1 MAGPA
6 LIVPTLHAAASGLVT
21 GALYGLIASGFAL
34 IFSVARVFNLA
45 HGELLVAGAYLAER
59 AWAWGRVHPLLILP
73 FAALLVGAIAASG
86 QPLLRRV
93 PPGPHLELRVLVL
106 TFGGSLLI
114 QSFFQAAFASD
125 FRLIAVPGWDRGI
138 GVGALRLPAG
148 RLIAGAGG
156 LAIVLAVH
164 LLLTRTTFG
173 KAVRAVSVDREA
185 ASMMGIDPAW
195 ADRWAL
201 ALGGAL
207 AGSAGPLFAALHY
220 ITPTAG
226 VEPTITA
233 LILTILG
240 GVGRMLGLLWAG
252 FGFGLAEG
260 LAVAWLGA
268 EWREAFALAVL
279 LALLRW
285 RSSGLLAGRR
295 Y

>member
-1 MAGPA
+1 VAGAALIAPA
-6 LIVPTLHAAASGLVT
+6 LQAAASGLLA
-21 GALYGLIASGFAL
+21 GAFYGLIASGFAL
-34 IFSVARVFNLA
+34 IFGVARVFNLA

-59 AWAWGRVHPLLILP
+59 AWAWGRIHPLLALP
-73 FAALLVGAIAASG
+73 FAALLIGAVAASC
-86 QPLLRRV
+86 QRVLRRV
-93 PPGPHLELRVLVL
+93 PAGPDLELRVLVL

-114 QSFFQAAFASD
+114 QSLLQAVFRSD
-125 FRLIAVPGWDRGI
+125 YRLIVVPRWDTGI
-138 GVGALRLPAG
+138 GPASLRLPAG
-148 RLIAGAGG
+148 RVVAGAVGLAVLIA
-156 LAIVLAVH
+156 LH

-173 KAVRAVSVDREA
+173 KALRAVSADREA

-220 ITPTAG
+220 VTPSAG
-226 VEPTITA
+226 VDATITA

-240 GVGRMLGLLWAG
+240 GVGQMLGLLWAG
-252 FGFGLAEG
+252 LAFGVAEG

-268 EWREAFALAVL
+268 QWREAFALAVL
-279 LALLRW
+279 LGLLRW
-285 RSSGLLAGRR
+285 RGHGLAAGRR